1 MGFKSENILDDPR
14 IPDGPHLWDT
24 DVVKEIVKNH
34 IASLKTNQNVEI
46 GAIVTFDEG
55 GVSWHPNHI
64 SCYLGCKKLY
74 D

>member
-24 DVVKEIVKNH
+24 DVVKELVKNH
-34 IASLKTNQNVEI
+34 IVSLKTNQNVEI

-64 SCYLGCKKLY
+64 CYLGCKKLY